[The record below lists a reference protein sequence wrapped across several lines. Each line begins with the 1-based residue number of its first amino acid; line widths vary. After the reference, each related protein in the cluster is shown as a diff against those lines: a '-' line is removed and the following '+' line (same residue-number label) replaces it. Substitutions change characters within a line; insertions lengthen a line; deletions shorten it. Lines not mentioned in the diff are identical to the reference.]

1 MAQIKISALGTGTP
15 KGTDLTPA
23 VDTTDTTQG
32 PAGSTKK
39 YVRSDEFNY
48 YMGAMSYATKS
59 ACRVATPSA
68 LTVTY
73 ANGAL
78 GVGATLTN
86 AGAQAP
92 LSIDGVSLAVN
103 DRVLVWNQASALEN
117 GIYTVTTVGTIAT
130 NWVMTRATDYDQA
143 ADVAYGQ
150 VVLVNQ
156 GGTYT
161 GQAFQQIAP
170 GAFTMGTT
178 SIVFEEFNPARAT
191 GGIVGA
197 TISGT
202 TQAAALNTRY
212 IVANAAQTTIT
223 LPAAFT
229 VNDVIIIKGLGAA
242 GWILQAGTGDTIVC
256 GTQTTS
262 LGGTLTSAAGS
273 DTVQVSGLVN
283 NTTWGVDYTFSA
295 GLTVA

>member
-39 YVRSDEFNY
+39 YIRSDEFNY
-48 YMGAMSYATKS
+48 YMGALSYATES

-103 DRVLVWNQASALEN
+103 DRVLVWNQVSALQN

-143 ADVAYGQ
+143 AEIDYGQ

-161 GQAFQQIAP
+161 GQAFQQVADGP
-170 GAFTMGTT
+170 FVMGTT
-178 SIVFEEFNPARAT
+178 SIVFEEFNPQRAS
-191 GGIVGA
+191 GGIV
-197 TISGT
+197 TVIVTGT
-202 TQAAALNTRY
+202 TQVVQANTRY
-212 IVANAAQTTIT
+212 IAANAAQTTFS
-223 LPAAFT
+223 LPATF
-229 VNDVIIIKGLGAA
+229 VPGDLVIIKGQGAG
-242 GWILQAGTGDTIVC
+242 GWVVQASAGDTIEL
-256 GTQTTS
+256 GNQTTS
-262 LGGTLTSAAGS
+262 SGGTLTSAARNDG
-273 DTVQVSGLVN
+273 VQIAGQTANSL
-283 NTTWGVDYTFSA
+283 WSVDWVFSA